1 MMMPPECLIE
11 ELRDKNLSEL
21 LEERNELIK
30 GIEKLEKIVFESPHV
45 SEAWNMCPGPDV
57 RYSWCHE
64 YLAKLCE
71 LIREKY
77 SDQIWNNEECEVI
90 RKNIFYYSVGRY
102 EGFTSDAWVKVFETN
117 GNYYAE
123 YMVSDKEGSQK
134 EEEIEINE
142 ETIDKIK
149 EVFSGNRKILEM
161 QYSEKPPIPD
171 GYIDEFVFADGETV
185 NTIYA
190 CNLWYYEE
198 KKEEASED
206 TKLLLDTFKKIRNI
220 LIEAGVDEACLKLK

>member
-21 LEERNELIK
+21 IKERNELIK
-30 GIEKLEKIVFESPHV
+30 GIENLEKIVFESPKV
-45 SEAWNMCPGPDV
+45 SEEWNTCPGPNV
-57 RYSWCHE
+57 KYSWCHE

-77 SDQIWNNEECEVI
+77 TEQNWNNEKFEVI

-102 EGFTSDAWVKVFETN
+102 EGFTSDAWIKVFEEE
-117 GNYYAE
+117 GKYYAE
-123 YMVSDKEGSQK
+123 YMIPDEDGSPKEV
-134 EEEIEINE
+134 EIEIRE
-142 ETIDKIK
+142 ETIAKIRD
-149 EVFSGNRKILEM
+149 VISQNSKILKM
-161 QYSEKPPIPD
+161 QYSERPPVSN

-206 TKLLLDTFKKIRNI
+206 SMFLLDTFKKIRNI
-220 LIEAGVDEACLKLK
+220 LIEAGVDEACLKLR